1 MEMWWKMHFKLVLTA
16 DSCNFS
22 ARLLMTAQED
32 EALTGEKKKRIR
44 FHYFILKESRPTTL
58 DLAEAVCAKK

>member
-32 EALTGEKKKRIR
+32 EALTGEKKQ
-44 FHYFILKESRPTTL
+44 KE
-58 DLAEAVCAKK
+58 